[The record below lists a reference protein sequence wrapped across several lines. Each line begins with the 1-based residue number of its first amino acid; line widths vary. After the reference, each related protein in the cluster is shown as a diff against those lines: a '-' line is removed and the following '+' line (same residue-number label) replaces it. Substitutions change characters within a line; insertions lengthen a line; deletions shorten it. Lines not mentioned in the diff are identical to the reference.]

1 MGCLLQRAT
10 EGLEAADLIAE
21 ILACRVAHEDIFQS
35 VVSQPLRPN
44 DGECSR
50 GHVRVSKCS
59 VTVSKPIYAPPCSL
73 VSRAAV
79 FQICRLARCGWEKKP
94 DTRDECTEPAS
105 SSHEGPLHACTPES
119 DTSSCVDSLDSRP
132 DGDIVEVE
140 PAIALPGEP
149 PRGPPPPVPVR
160 TSPAGSSSSV
170 PSASRLPLAPE
181 SPMGI
186 GMSQQGMTMGDGD
199 VDGHDDDD
207 DDVALVQ
214 YGAWQPTSSTT
225 STSTSTSPTPADHVR
240 DMMGAQ
246 MVQANLGDTIEVM
259 RRFLDRQRRLRHQD
273 RLIGEALEEILGWL
287 RVPLSSC
294 PFNGRSLEMEIWRT
308 INEEAMRGS
317 SSSSLPLVPP
327 TRDPAFLMQ
336 PGFPTSIDEMVNAF
350 DPAEAIR
357 TIGDS
362 GVVPGGPMQLHF
374 IQPMDE
380 MCLPAIGHPRT
391 IDAYY
396 FTTETKTMT
405 SLIYLLDMYDL
416 TLNMY
421 KFYVLL

>member
-1 MGCLLQRAT
+1 MSALNLPPPPTKARCTPAHQRVIHPAV
-10 EGLEAADLIAE
+10 LIAW
-21 ILACRVAHEDIFQS
+21 
-35 VVSQPLRPN
+35 
-44 DGECSR
+44 
-50 GHVRVSKCS
+50 
-59 VTVSKPIYAPPCSL
+59 T
-73 VSRAAV
+73 AA
-79 FQICRLARCGWEKKP
+79 RTG
-94 DTRDECTEPAS
+94 T
-105 SSHEGPLHACTPES
+105 
-119 DTSSCVDSLDSRP
+119 
-132 DGDIVEVE
+132 IVEVE

-170 PSASRLPLAPE
+170 PSASRLPLALE

-199 VDGHDDDD
+199 VDGHDDD